1 LVILYLAR
9 VFLTRYNEVLYGNN
23 WDLLNHQKKLH
34 RSICMKLINLFVP
47 CVISLAPT
55 AASQNSQDTTEFF
68 RLEDVWNQSHVRGDA
83 SALDSLW
90 AQELVVTAS
99 GMTPMTKG
107 QTMAFFRSGRMKFQ
121 QYTSSE
127 IRVRLLGETAIVTGR
142 VQRRRTMGDRN
153 VGDDWLFTKT
163 YIRRAGRWQVA
174 AWHASLP
181 P

>member
-1 LVILYLAR
+1 
-9 VFLTRYNEVLYGNN
+9 
-23 WDLLNHQKKLH
+23 
-34 RSICMKLINLFVP
+34 MKLINLIVP

-55 AASQNSQDTTEFF
+55 AVAQEETRISRNSQDTNEFI
-68 RLEDVWNQSHVRGDA
+68 RLEDIWNQSHVRGDA

-99 GMTPMTKG
+99 GMTPMTKE
-107 QTMAFFRSGRMKFQ
+107 QSMAFLRSGRMRFQ
-121 QYTSSE
+121 QYTTSE

-142 VQRRRTMGDRN
+142 VHRKRTMGDRN
-153 VGDDWLFTKT
+153 VEDDWLFTKM